1 MNVKQL
7 ETFYWAARLGSFTAA
22 AERLSSTQSTIS
34 TRVQELEQTF
44 GVQLIDRSHRT
55 ARLTAKGKELLNYA
69 ERVIALMAEMQ
80 EQVSAPESM
89 SGQIRM
95 GVTEVISVTWLPKF
109 VKALHERYPKFVV
122 EFDVGLTMNLV
133 EKLRNGTL
141 DLVLA
146 PGQFP
151 GLNFIVCSLG
161 SVRFEWMG
169 SPSLDIPSGP
179 LAPHDLQ
186 NLPVITLSGESHHH
200 GRIEAWFRGGKAL
213 LRRFD
218 TCNSMS
224 VVADLTMAGLG
235 ISLIPPLCYRNEIE
249 GGKLRI
255 IDTEPRMEP
264 VEFFAMTL
272 HDQFQPITQ
281 RIVELAVEISDFDGA
296 T

>member
-44 GVQLIDRSHRT
+44 GVQLFDRSHRT

-95 GVTEVISVTWLPKF
+95 GVTEVISITWLPKF
-109 VKALHERYPKFVV
+109 VKALHERYPKFIV

-169 SPSLDIPSGP
+169 SPSLDIPPGP
-179 LAPHDLQ
+179 LAPRDLQ
-186 NLPVITLSGESHHH
+186 NWPVITLSGESHHH